1 MRGRSWS
8 IWRAAG
14 ILLNR
19 IRVEPGHPEPPSDRD
34 MIVIGPWTL
43 LVRLVGG
50 GQTEPSLESTE
61 RMEQPDDAARE
72 DALYATR
79 DSIFLRLR
87 ADGTID
93 RELGW
98 NEFAEKYSR
107 VIAGFARNA
116 GLRAQEIDDVLQDVL
131 MGFFR
136 VSADFNYDP
145 TKGRFRGYLKRVT
158 LNAIRSRFR
167 RRRPDVNV
175 DPEWELPAHDEASD
189 AAWDRQWTEQLFF
202 RAMDRVRDRVEERT
216 WKSFELYGLRGTAI
230 DAVAEETGMT
240 PEAIRHAKMRITRQI
255 RASWTNCGPTKA
267 DHRFGAGRP
276 SAVRVPSSGRR
287 ISRERM
293 RSSASSSP
301 CSRSPKRPVGGRD
314 SSVASIVL
322 LPSTCTTMRE
332 PAAVMVMVCQ
342 SSGP

>member
-1 MRGRSWS
+1 MEPQSPQHVLTLLVVGGPAMERIDLVGDGPWVLGRASASDCVFDDPSISRRHAGIERGDEGPVLVDLESS
-8 IWRAAG
+8 GG

-19 IRVEPGHPEPPSDRD
+19 IRVEPGHPEPLSDRD

-43 LVRLVGG
+43 LVRLVGR

-61 RMEQPDDAARE
+61 SPRTEQPDDATRE

-255 RASWTNCGPTKA
+255 RAVVDELRA
-267 DHRFGAGRP
+267 DEG
-276 SAVRVPSSGRR
+276 
-287 ISRERM
+287 
-293 RSSASSSP
+293 
-301 CSRSPKRPVGGRD
+301 
-314 SSVASIVL
+314 
-322 LPSTCTTMRE
+322 
-332 PAAVMVMVCQ
+332 
-342 SSGP
+342 